1 MSRKSAA
8 PPRTDLSGPAI
19 AQAPFAKDDGFVKT
33 DLTPVDAPSIRS
45 RPVYAPLEARPG
57 ALHLIVA
64 DGEGAEAVTA
74 MLAGAPDAGTLLASA
89 HIMYC
94 PGPNG
99 TDLSGQL
106 DALGAM
112 QFFRAP
118 TIPALLP
125 RLQRVLADA
134 HMGTQFY
141 LAGTEGLIGQAERA
155 IMQTG
160 FPFAAI
166 QKEQRGSTLR
176 RVQCVHCKGITENVA
191 TDPFQCSHCGLNLFV
206 RDHYS
211 RRIAAFQ
218 GVNIDAED
226 PGEVPAPV
234 VRFQ

>member
-1 MSRKSAA
+1 LG
-8 PPRTDLSGPAI
+8 T
-19 AQAPFAKDDGFVKT
+19 GFLQT

-45 RPVYAPLEARPG
+45 RPVYAPLEPRP
-57 ALHLIVA
+57 ASLHLILA
-64 DGEGAEAVTA
+64 DGEGAEAVVA
-74 MLAGAPDAGTLLASA
+74 MLDKANDRSEMLAVA
-89 HIMYC
+89 HLMYC
-94 PGPNG
+94 PGPTG
-99 TDLSGQL
+99 TDLSAQL
-106 DALGAM
+106 EGLGWA

-118 TIPALLP
+118 TIPAILP
-125 RLQRVLADA
+125 RLARVLTDA

-141 LAGTEGLIGQAERA
+141 LAGTESLIGQAERE
-155 IMQTG
+155 IMGTG

-191 TDPFQCSHCGLNLFV
+191 TDPFPCSHCGLSLFV

-226 PGEVPAPV
+226 PGKVPASV
-234 VRFQ
+234 VRFR

>member
-1 MSRKSAA
+1 M
-8 PPRTDLSGPAI
+8 
-19 AQAPFAKDDGFVKT
+19 KT
-33 DLTPVDAPSIRS
+33 NLTPVDAPAIKS
-45 RPVYAPLEARPG
+45 RPVYGTLQPRAG
-57 ALHLIVA
+57 AFHLIVA
-64 DGEGAEAVTA
+64 DGEGAEAVA
-74 MLAGAPDAGTLLASA
+74 EMLAKSPDAGNLLAAA

-99 TDLSGQL
+99 TDMTAKLE
-106 DALGAM
+106 ALGAR

-125 RLQRVLADA
+125 RLERVLSDA

-141 LAGTEGLIGQAERA
+141 LTGTEGLIGQAERA

-160 FPFAAI
+160 FPYNAI
-166 QKEQRGSTLR
+166 QKEHRGSTVR

-191 TDPFQCSHCGLNLFV
+191 TDPFKCSHCGLSLFV

-226 PGEVPAPV
+226 PGQVPPSV
-234 VRFQ
+234 VRFK